1 MPPVRFAPSSASS
14 AQCAPLL
21 RRDLHCLRNVI
32 HSNLMCAYIL
42 ADFTWILNYSIQV
55 SRPFGL
61 CKHALDV
68 RPLLS
73 AHWVERPWPSRLGPE
88 DEGRRGREP
97 DQRHPAI
104 RERSGPG
111 LHRGRGL
118 RASSEL
124 LLRTHAWRWNSSR
137 QRAYE
142 LFSHSLAADPPP
154 PQEGRRR
161 RTHRHTHR
169 RTHANSYAQP
179 RERWLALWCGRA
191 LT

>member
-1 MPPVRFAPSSASS
+1 MCTSPAQGPALFKKRDPLEPHVRLHPGGLYVDSQLFNSGESTVWSLQTCIGRLRQGPSFRPIGSKGHGPAGLVQRMKGEGDGSQTKGIRPYGS
-14 AQCAPLL
+14 GQAQ
-21 RRDLHCLRNVI
+21 D
-32 HSNLMCAYIL
+32 Y
-42 ADFTWILNYSIQV
+42 T
-55 SRPFGL
+55 GL
-61 CKHALDV
+61 
-68 RPLLS
+68 
-73 AHWVERPWPSRLGPE
+73 
-88 DEGRRGREP
+88 
-97 DQRHPAI
+97 
-104 RERSGPG
+104 
-111 LHRGRGL
+111 RGRGL